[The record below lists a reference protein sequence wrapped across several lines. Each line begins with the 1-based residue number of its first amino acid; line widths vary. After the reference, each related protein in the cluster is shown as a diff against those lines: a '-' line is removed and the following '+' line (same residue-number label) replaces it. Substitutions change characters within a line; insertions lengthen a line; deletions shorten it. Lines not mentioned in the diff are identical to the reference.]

1 MPTHFKGPQLNEP
14 TASAPEAPSPTSGT
28 PSPSRTEAMAL
39 PVMPGVQRFV
49 LSGAAIALGVLGL
62 YVGQSLLIPL
72 ALAALLAF
80 VLDPAVSWLR
90 RRSVPRGLAVGL
102 VITVTLS
109 ALLGAGVLT
118 ALQVGDLGRELPT
131 HRKNIQQKL
140 RDLRPALMPSGTT
153 KELARLMGMVEGEL
167 AAATSE
173 LNLGGKPQPKPT
185 QVAVEARNSGTQVI
199 ELISTVGV
207 QLATAALV
215 LILVVFMLLQ
225 RSELRDRLLRLMGG
239 DPHLMADALSESA
252 QRVSRYLAA
261 QVLVNLGY
269 GLPMAL
275 GLWWIGVPGAWLWGG
290 LAAVLRFVP
299 YLGPAIGAVFPVV
312 AAFAVDPGWSMVLWT
327 LGLIALLEL
336 ISNNVIEPLAYGGST
351 GVSPVAVLL
360 SAAFWASLWGP
371 IGLVLATP
379 LTVCLVVIGRH
390 LAPLRFLDVLFSST
404 PVFDGP
410 TQLYHRL
417 ISGHLDEAEDM
428 AHNEVKQHSLPGFY
442 GDTALPMLALA
453 ARQPTQ
459 GATAAHRHHL
469 LSGTAH
475 IIAELK
481 ADAPRPPPTA
491 QAPPTALCVGL
502 RNELDA
508 LSADMLAH
516 ALTHAGHAARAEAI
530 THLTHSDQHTT
541 DFSSVRTLYLC
552 TLSSAPQTQ
561 TRLQVR
567 RLRRQWPNATLHLVA
582 WSAPEA
588 LATSGSQ
595 EAMGVNAVS
604 LNLPDVLKNAAR
616 DASRH
621 DDEHP
626 GNSTQNADPLPTP
639 EPAAETELLR
649 AMQRIASTFGVPR
662 ASLTLRTANGLVR
675 CALVGDTERPGWHT
689 ESAPA
694 PTSPV
699 GLVLAGEGGL
709 RLSNVH
715 LEPAH
720 LASAHPMYQG
730 LGFFVGLPVAN
741 DQGEPL
747 SALALHAPVGH
758 SLSAADGELLAR
770 LIHELR
776 PAILSLA
783 TAHAGDE
790 SESTRASGSWP
801 SLGDASGTALA
812 T

>member
-1 MPTHFKGPQLNEP
+1 
-14 TASAPEAPSPTSGT
+14 
-28 PSPSRTEAMAL
+28 
-39 PVMPGVQRFV
+39 
-49 LSGAAIALGVLGL
+49 
-62 YVGQSLLIPL
+62 
-72 ALAALLAF
+72 
-80 VLDPAVSWLR
+80 
-90 RRSVPRGLAVGL
+90 
-102 VITVTLS
+102 
-109 ALLGAGVLT
+109 
-118 ALQVGDLGRELPT
+118 
-131 HRKNIQQKL
+131 
-140 RDLRPALMPSGTT
+140 
-153 KELARLMGMVEGEL
+153 
-167 AAATSE
+167 
-173 LNLGGKPQPKPT
+173 
-185 QVAVEARNSGTQVI
+185 
-199 ELISTVGV
+199 
-207 QLATAALV
+207 
-215 LILVVFMLLQ
+215 
-225 RSELRDRLLRLMGG
+225 
-239 DPHLMADALSESA
+239 MADALSESA

-390 LAPLRFLDVLFSST
+390 IAPLRFLDVLFSST

-428 AHNEVKQHSLPGFY
+428 AHNEVRQHTLAGFY

-475 IIAELK
+475 IVAELK
-481 ADAPRPPPTA
+481 ADNPTPHAQAVQPPPV
-491 QAPPTALCVGL
+491 TALCVGL

-516 ALTHAGHAARAEAI
+516 ALTQAGHAAQATPVAP
-530 THLTHSDQHTT
+530 LTHGTERPA
-541 DFSSVRTLYLC
+541 DFGAVRTLYLC
-552 TLSSAPQTQ
+552 TLSGAPQTQ

-567 RLRRQWPNATLHLVA
+567 RLRRQWPDARLHLVA
-582 WSAPEA
+582 WSATET
-588 LATSGSQ
+588 LATASAQ

-604 LNLPDVLKNAAR
+604 LDLRDVLKSAAR
-616 DASRH
+616 DASQH
-621 DDEHP
+621 DDSHGEASPEHNKP
-626 GNSTQNADPLPTP
+626 SPPSHPDPQ
-639 EPAAETELLR
+639 AELLR
-649 AMQRIASTFGVPR
+649 TLQRMVSTFGVPR
-662 ASLTLRTANGLVR
+662 ASLTLRTPNGHVR
-675 CALVGDTERPGWHT
+675 CALAGDTERPGWHT
-689 ESAPA
+689 DPAPA

-699 GLVLAGEGGL
+699 GLMLAGEGGL
-709 RLSNVH
+709 RLNDVH
-715 LEPAH
+715 IEPSH
-720 LASAHPMYQG
+720 FASAHPMYQG
-730 LGFFVGLPVAN
+730 LGFFVGLPVA
-741 DQGEPL
+741 GPEGATL
-747 SALALHAPVGH
+747 GVLALHAPVGH
-758 SLSAADGELLAR
+758 NLSAADGELFAR
-770 LIHELR
+770 LTRELAPR
-776 PAILSLA
+776 IAQLA
-783 TAHAGDE
+783 TPPADNDAAAPSRAAH
-790 SESTRASGSWP
+790 TWP
-801 SLGDASGTALA
+801 SLGNANGAALA